1 MVHSTAKQIAAYN
14 VQLATGQVAEVCTS
28 TRSPEG
34 LVGGGRH
41 NMRML
46 KGVSH
51 HLSSH
56 KAGCVGHVCHEVR
69 AHIVCS
75 LPHAGVVVVTRIC

>member
-1 MVHSTAKQIAAYN
+1 M
-14 VQLATGQVAEVCTS
+14 
-28 TRSPEG
+28 
-34 LVGGGRH
+34 GGGGH
-41 NMRML
+41 NMGML
-46 KGVSH
+46 EGVSNH
-51 HLSSH
+51 PSSH